1 MTEQYIEDK
10 IQEIDHLIQVNTTQS
25 TNLFDVDSYKK
36 LKGKVELTKTA
47 TGFLLHAMAP
57 TKYDGVCYNVE
68 VEPSTQYTLQFN
80 IPRFDGNN
88 IGNTQYAITNAK
100 GASVGSAIN
109 GVGDYFRTFTTGPE
123 QTSITIHF
131 YAAYKNTVQ
140 ADIEFSDIMIVEG
153 GKRDTYLSP
162 KTFLDDVA
170 RTYVKKTLSA
180 VEELKKADE
189 KVDVSLKNFEGN
201 ISKFL
206 LRRNEIQDTTTD
218 NYEVK
223 NGAYHILVGG
233 PEKKRYTLLSHTV
246 KNDGFLTAL
255 NMGSNSYSSRIFV
268 NGTQVRGLSDLYEY
282 PVYKGDKVSI
292 DITPRGPH
300 YVYIAIGEK
309 TSNEF
314 NFLKIDE
321 HTCYISNSGS
331 NLNTGTTPFNPRKTP
346 PFGDRSFNTFKF
358 KGGEVFDVFLDGA
371 GGHIT
376 SYGSENAIFDSL
388 HEFPVTYDEE
398 LQEYL
403 ADVPAIP
410 GFIKYSEYET
420 CWNMYGYEWPT
431 KYAEY
436 YKGKEAMFTAD
447 NCYYCVPQDDGSYKL
462 HLKSSRTLTSIYAPT
477 KATAIRVRSSAT
489 LDHLTIRNYSGFG
502 INVYGCSDAH
512 IEIRDIYCEHIG
524 GGFYS
529 PNCRY
534 GNGIQV
540 NTAISNCIIED
551 CTVHDCF
558 DTGITIQGGD
568 TGRNNVIRRCR
579 CWSCFWAFEVY
590 WGNDTTF
597 FNCVAYD
604 SKDMSDG
611 YRGVNASTRNSLY
624 LVWGAGKLDTT
635 RSTKFI
641 NCYGAYSTGD
651 GIYVGPNVQ
660 KVIQDCKVY
669 GTQKKSKN
677 TVNTILKYEGN
688 EVKYVEALTIGNLVT
703 QK

>member
-1 MTEQYIEDK
+1 MTEQYIEEK
-10 IQEIDHLIQVNTTQS
+10 VQEINHLIQVNTTQS

-47 TGFLLHAMAP
+47 TGFLLHATSS

-100 GASVGSAIN
+100 GASTGYSITGSGDYSKTFVTGSAQS
-109 GVGDYFRTFTTGPE
+109 T
-123 QTSITIHF
+123 ITIHF
-131 YAAYKNTVQ
+131 YTAYRNSVQ
-140 ADIEFSDIMIVEG
+140 ADLEVSDIMLTKG
-153 GKRDTYLSP
+153 TGRTSYLSP

-170 RTYVKKTLSA
+170 RFNANRALT
-180 VEELKKADE
+180 EIDNLKAADA
-189 KVDVSLKNFEGN
+189 KVDVTLKNFEEN

-206 LRRNEIQDTTTD
+206 LNRNEIPDIVTD
-218 NYEVK
+218 KYEIKDGVT
-223 NGAYHILVGG
+223 HILTGG
-233 PEKKRYTLLSHTV
+233 PEKVRFNVLLNHVV

-255 NMGSNSYSSRIFV
+255 NMGSNCYSSRIFV
-268 NGTQVRGLSDLYEY
+268 NGTQVKGLSDLYEY

-300 YVYIAIGEK
+300 YIFLAIGAK
-309 TSNEF
+309 ASNEF
-314 NFLKIDE
+314 NFLQIEKG
-321 HTCYISNSGS
+321 TCYISTSGS
-331 NLNTGTTPFNPRKTP
+331 NLNTGTTPFNPRKTA
-346 PFGDRSFNTFKF
+346 PFGDRSFDTFKF
-358 KGGEVFDVFLDGA
+358 KSGDVFDVSLDGA
-371 GGHIT
+371 KGHIT
-376 SYGSENAIFDSL
+376 SYGTGNAIFDSL
-388 HEFPVTYDEE
+388 KEFSVTYDEANN
-398 LQEYL
+398 EYL
-403 ADVPAIP
+403 ADLPALP

-436 YKGKEAMFTAD
+436 YTGKDIFGKD
-447 NCYYCVPQDDGSYKL
+447 NSFYSVPQEDGTYKL
-462 HLKSSRTLTSIYAPT
+462 HLKSSKKLTHIYAPT
-477 KATAIRVRSSAT
+477 LTTGIRVRDDAV

-502 INVYGCSDAH
+502 INVYGCNGK

-540 NTAISNCIIED
+540 NSDVSNCMIED

-558 DTGITIQGGD
+558 DTGVTIQTNGG
-568 TGRNNVIRRCR
+568 GYNNVIRRCKA
-579 CWSCFWAFEVY
+579 WSCFWPFEAY
-590 WGNDTTF
+590 WGNDVTF

-604 SKDMSDG
+604 SRDMSDG
-611 YRGVNASTRNSLY
+611 YRGVNASTRNSLF
-624 LVWGAGKLDTT
+624 LVWAAGKLDTT

-688 EVKYVEALTIGNLVT
+688 EVKYVEALAIGNLVT